1 MGHDGKDNGEPPLD
15 PIERRRRIAI
25 LCCNFMRNLAFHRAG
40 LHDEVRDNLL
50 NRNHPQ
56 GEFWIQGHGNCL
68 DTCVLDWCKL
78 FADHKH
84 GKHHWRRV
92 VGDPERFRADLDKAL
107 GTTPAAFDDVIERI
121 KHYRD
126 KFVGHLDDKRQMD
139 LPELEVARQATVFLY
154 ERLVQMIVSPK
165 GLHDLPASTEELVFV
180 YSRASEQ
187 AKSVYGEALRA
198 AQQL

>member
-1 MGHDGKDNGEPPLD
+1 MSDDTTDDAEPPLD
-15 PIERRRRIAI
+15 LFKRRRRIAI

-40 LHDEVRDNLL
+40 RQNEVRDYLL

-68 DTCVLDWCKL
+68 DTCVLDWCKV
-78 FADHKH
+78 FADYKH

-92 VGDPERFRADLDKAL
+92 LGDAERFRADLDKAL

-121 KHYRD
+121 KYYRD
-126 KFVGHLDDKRQMD
+126 KFVGHLDDKRTMD

-154 ERLVQMIVSPK
+154 ERLAQMIADPK
-165 GLHDLPASTEELVFV
+165 EWRNLPASTEELAFV
-180 YSRASEQ
+180 YERAFEQ
-187 AKSVYGEALRA
+187 AKGVYNEAVRA
-198 AQQL
+198 ARRL